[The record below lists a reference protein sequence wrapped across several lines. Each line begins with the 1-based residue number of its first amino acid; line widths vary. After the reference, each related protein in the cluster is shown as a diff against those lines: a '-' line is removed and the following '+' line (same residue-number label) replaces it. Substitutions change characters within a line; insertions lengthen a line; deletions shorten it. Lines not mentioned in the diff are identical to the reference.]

1 VTDQTLETVDT
12 GERSITLP
20 SGNTVSLREWGSL
33 TRGDKRTVLAAV
45 HGATNN
51 ASTLL
56 DITSGLLHLLVTGWT
71 YNLPLPSV
79 ASGSLDMLPWADD
92 SVLQAEL
99 AGMRNVLFPGA
110 TEQPEIPPDG
120 ATVNLPSG
128 AWVKLRDW
136 RQLNRGDK
144 RTVLAHIDPDMF
156 GFDLNTGLL
165 ALLIDNWS
173 YTLPKPSSDPATLL
187 AIPWADDAV
196 LAAALTTVRRALFPP
211 QPATAEQQQVQ
222 EQDPT
227 SPTTG
232 AGE

>member
-1 VTDQTLETVDT
+1 
-12 GERSITLP
+12 
-20 SGNTVSLREWGSL
+20 
-33 TRGDKRTVLAAV
+33 V

-51 ASTLL
+51 ASTVF
-56 DITSGLLHLLVTGWT
+56 DINSGLLQLLVTGWT
-71 YNLPLPSV
+71 YSLPIPSV

-92 SVLQAEL
+92 SVLQTEL
-99 AGMRNVLFPGA
+99 AGMRNVLFPA
-110 TEQPEIPPDG
+110 VTEQPEIPPDG
-120 ATVNLPSG
+120 GTVTLPSG

-144 RTVLAHIDPDMF
+144 RTVLANIDPAMF

-165 ALLIDNWS
+165 TLLIDNWS
-173 YTLPKPSSDPATLL
+173 YTLPKPSTDPASLL
-187 AIPWADDAV
+187 TIPWADDAG

-211 QPATAEQQQVQ
+211 QPATPEQQEAQ

-232 AGE
+232 ADE